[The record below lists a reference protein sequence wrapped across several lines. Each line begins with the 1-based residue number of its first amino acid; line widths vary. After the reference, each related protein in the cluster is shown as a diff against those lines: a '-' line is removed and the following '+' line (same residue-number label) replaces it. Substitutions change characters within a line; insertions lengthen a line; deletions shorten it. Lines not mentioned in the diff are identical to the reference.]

1 MYALK
6 AIAETMSGLLVPRA
20 PSARR
25 KHSTV
30 LPRNQWPDSV
40 SATVDDLLMRMSS
53 QDMAMLKTTKREDL
67 ILFRRGLGGSICRY
81 YGLNKGNKK
90 LFIAACGRRCNPE
103 DVSVKI
109 IEALWLR
116 LQGN

>member
-6 AIAETMSGLLVPRA
+6 AIAETMSTLLVPRV
-20 PSARR
+20 PSSRR
-25 KHSTV
+25 KQSAV
-30 LPRNQWPDSV
+30 LPRSQWPDSIG
-40 SATVDDLLMRMSS
+40 ATVDDLLLRMSS
-53 QDMAMLKTTKREDL
+53 QDIAMLKTTKREDL
-67 ILFRRGLGGSICRY
+67 ILFHRGLGGSICHY

-90 LFIAACGRRCNPE
+90 LFIAACGRRCNPK

-116 LQGN
+116 VRGN